1 MKKITSMILAMLL
14 TVSFSGCEVIRPAQ
28 TKAVVRTTAAN
39 PKETKLTDAATPGDS
54 TGAANT
60 TNSTNTMIESATTT
74 PVTTSIETQ
83 TTPVATEPQSQDE
96 VKSNLPAKLRKELD
110 KVDNGIMLIYYPE
123 KFPEIKAITRW
134 TIIDYNTNT
143 QVFLVTKKKGSIV
156 EVSKAE
162 LTNDDRVVIP
172 GEVIRDWETT
182 SDYEVIRILYTDP
195 ETIPFNFIK
204 VKEPGGKVT
213 TTHLR
218 TSMRD
223 NPDWE
228 VYPYDK

>member
-1 MKKITSMILAMLL
+1 MRKISSFCLALL
-14 TVSFSGCEVIRPAQ
+14 LAVSVTGCDVIRPAATQ
-28 TKAVVRTTAAN
+28 AINNTKPAVTAKTQ
-39 PKETKLTDAATPGDS
+39 PAATLAAVPGDS
-54 TGAANT
+54 TGQTNT
-60 TNSTNTMIESATTT
+60 TIETATTTPATIPVETTT
-74 PVTTSIETQ
+74 PVTTAVQTQ
-83 TTPVATEPQSQDE
+83 AQE
-96 VKSNLPAKLRKELD
+96 VKSNLPAELRDQLD
-110 KVDNGIMLIYYPE
+110 KSENGVMLIYYPE
-123 KFPEIKAITRW
+123 KFPQIKAITRW
-134 TIIDYNTNT
+134 NIIDYDTKT
-143 QVFLVTKKKGSIV
+143 QVFLVTKKKGSLV

-162 LTNDDRVVIP
+162 LTNDDRIVIP
-172 GEVIRDWETT
+172 GDVIRDWETT

-195 ETIPFNFIK
+195 ETIPYNFIK